1 MSKIDLNIV
10 WDDAREMARAN
21 RDLLTAIGGIFI
33 LMPLVVAI
41 QFISVPEGMPDPK
54 VNEEAFAAWYQS
66 FMTANLPLLLGWTL
80 VSSFGT
86 LAMLILL
93 LRQERPTVA
102 ESLKAALFILPSY
115 CVAYILQNVAWQIGM
130 ILFVL
135 PALYLTGRFALIAAV
150 AAAEKEMN
158 PITIIQRSFALT
170 QGNGWRIFALLAIVT
185 LAMGVLFIAGVLFTG
200 VVTSLLLPAD
210 LAELLLHFVAGLM
223 VTALMLAIV
232 LVSAAL
238 YRAATAPVATPWRPD
253 ASF

>member
-33 LMPLVVAI
+33 LMPLLVAI
-41 QFISVPEGMPDPK
+41 QLVSVPEGMPDPK
-54 VNEEAFAAWYQS
+54 TSEEAFATWYRAFVS
-66 FMTANLPLLLGWTL
+66 VNLPIFLVWTL
-80 VSSFGT
+80 VASFGT
-86 LAMLILL
+86 LAMLVLL

-102 ESLKAALFILPSY
+102 DSLKAALFILPSY
-115 CVAYILQNVAWQIGM
+115 CVAYILQNVALQVGM

-150 AAAEKEMN
+150 AAAETERN
-158 PITIIQRSFALT
+158 PITIVQRSFALT
-170 QGNGWRIFALLAIVT
+170 RGNGWRIFALMAIIVI
-185 LAMGVLFIAGVLFTG
+185 AMSIVFIAGILFTG
-200 VVTSLLLPAD
+200 VVTALFLPPD
-210 LAELLLHFVAGLM
+210 LAELLMNLVVGVM
-223 VTALMLAIV
+223 MTALLLALV

-238 YRAATAPVATPWRPD
+238 YRAATAPVAAPWRPD